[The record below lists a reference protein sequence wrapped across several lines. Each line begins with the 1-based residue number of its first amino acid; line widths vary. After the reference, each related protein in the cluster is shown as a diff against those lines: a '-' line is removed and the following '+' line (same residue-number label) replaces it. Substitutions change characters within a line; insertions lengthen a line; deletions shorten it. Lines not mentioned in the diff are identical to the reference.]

1 MFRKEKW
8 VESVIGANGVYHKSP
23 GHAITGYPVYSL
35 CAHVVENSGG
45 IMISST
51 PGGVVTME

>member
-1 MFRKEKW
+1 MR
-8 VESVIGANGVYHKSP
+8 VESVIRAYGVYHKSP

-51 PGGVVTME
+51 PCGDVTME

>member
-1 MFRKEKW
+1 M
-8 VESVIGANGVYHKSP
+8 ESVFRAIGAYHESP

-35 CAHVVENSGG
+35 CAHIVENPGG

-51 PGGVVTME
+51 PGGIMMME